1 MISVTE
7 DVLKNEYQKNGVKV
21 PPELEANMIKAA
33 KVLTD
38 TKKMKESLK
47 VLSEAMLK
55 KYKADM
61 AAFDSSVQ
69 VDRKSALAAMQQKD
83 REDDDKSRH
92 LLSNVL
98 TQFETENGFNTFVAV
113 NGHPRIIQMT
123 GTLTPKDFVDTVGAG
138 HAAKDYVTI
147 DHGVYSHRIQWY
159 CLAQSGQFKT
169 DLKGLYVSFQ
179 TDLAWLLT
187 FDRRNEHPRKATN
200 DGNIDTLD
208 FRTPEKLHAYLKS
221 PDALAECPLVA
232 QYIQD
237 KSKAIQ
243 GKSWLLV
250 RKVVAARKLF
260 PTEKSKFDGWKSM
273 KSTEIEGL
281 LRSKL
286 TPPQQEELKQFLDKS
301 NVLYPQKDGTYA
313 KTAQA

>member
-1 MISVTE
+1 MISVTD
-7 DVLKNEYQKNGVKV
+7 DVLKKEYAANGVNV
-21 PPELEANMIKAA
+21 PSELEANMMKAA
-33 KVLTD
+33 KALTD
-38 TKKMKESLK
+38 TKQMKVALK
-47 VLSEAMLK
+47 ALSEAMLDR
-55 KYKADM
+55 YKSEM
-61 AAFDSSVQ
+61 ALIDASVT

-83 REDDDKSRH
+83 REDEDKSRH

-98 TQFETENGFNTFVAV
+98 TRFETDHGFNSFVGV

-123 GTLTPKDFVDTVGAG
+123 GLLTAEDFIGTVGAG
-138 HAAKDYVTI
+138 HMAKDYVTV

-159 CLAQSGQFKT
+159 CLGKSGVFDA

-179 TDLAWLLT
+179 TGNAWLLT
-187 FDRRNEHPRKATN
+187 FDRRNEHPRAATG
-200 DGNIDTLD
+200 DGNIDTHD

-221 PDALAECPLVA
+221 SDALAECPLVA

-237 KSKAIQ
+237 KNKAIQ

-260 PTEKSKFDGWKSM
+260 PADKSKFDGWKAM
-273 KSTEIEGL
+273 KSSDIEGL
-281 LRSKL
+281 LKSKL
-286 TPPQQEELKQFLDKS
+286 TESQRKELELFLKSS
-301 NVLYPQKDGTYA
+301 NVLYPQSDGTYA